1 MDNMGEYIDILA
13 PVCCFG
19 IFGAFGLLYSAMR
32 VASRASRAEEE
43 MQTPPAE
50 EVKTTG
56 VPYTWG
62 VPTPRPTKRE
72 GEFVNAPNYHPP
84 VEKK

>member
-1 MDNMGEYIDILA
+1 MNEYMDILV
-13 PVCCFG
+13 PVGCLGMSFA
-19 IFGAFGLLYSAMR
+19 IGLLYSIMR

-43 MQTPPAE
+43 MQAPPVD

-56 VPYTWG
+56 VPYTYG

-72 GEFVNAPNYHPP
+72 GAFVNAPNYHAPA
-84 VEKK
+84 EKK